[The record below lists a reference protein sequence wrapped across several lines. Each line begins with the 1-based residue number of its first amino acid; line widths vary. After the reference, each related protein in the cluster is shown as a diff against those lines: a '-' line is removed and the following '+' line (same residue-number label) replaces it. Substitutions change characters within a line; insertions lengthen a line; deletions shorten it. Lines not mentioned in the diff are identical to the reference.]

1 MGDFLAIK
9 SWRVLAKFTAPAAIY
24 SRFAR
29 PARQK
34 LQWPAGTQ
42 PLGARSVLM
51 TTKELVIQ
59 MIERMPG
66 DSTLADIMAELY
78 LRQEIDV
85 GLRQLDQGESLTQE
99 QVEQRLSRWLS

>member
-1 MGDFLAIK
+1 
-9 SWRVLAKFTAPAAIY
+9 
-24 SRFAR
+24 
-29 PARQK
+29 
-34 LQWPAGTQ
+34 
-42 PLGARSVLM
+42 M

-78 LRQEIDV
+78 LRQKIDV